1 VACRKRFKGSEK
13 SLTKLVPGAISSRKR
28 QNLLVSASSLRKRR
42 RDDLRERSAIRGR
55 SESDTSDGE
64 VRDFAPGGAL
74 ASQGISKR
82 STELGRSEKR
92 KFPSQC
98 LRRHASEKCETTNA
112 KRLTSKNTNEQNYR
126 RSYHHAPIVL

>member
-1 VACRKRFKGSEK
+1 LRGLEK
-13 SLTKLVPGAISSRKR
+13 EIQGLREELDKTRARSDKLEKKAKLVSLS
-28 QNLLVSASSLRKRR
+28 LESEEASKRR
-42 RDDLRERSAIRGR
+42 LEREERVRAIRGR

-92 KFPSQC
+92 KFPS
-98 LRRHASEKCETTNA
+98 R
-112 KRLTSKNTNEQNYR
+112 
-126 RSYHHAPIVL
+126 